1 MKAWIGGVLAL
12 FCANLANAET
22 LADVQSRFAAQTV
35 VRAHFEQTRQISG
48 LPQPLRSAGE
58 MIFTRDDGL
67 LWRQTKPFPMR
78 LLLDDSR
85 MVQDI
90 DGQPPQIVTAK
101 DNPQLFQFNRL
112 LRTLFLAERAV
123 LEQNFDLSFKDRG
136 EKGWGL
142 RLVPMTSPLDKLF
155 SGIDLDGRTYLER
168 VVLHDRQGDLTEI
181 VFSDH
186 RLVPAALSDDERRLF
201 ASP

>member
-12 FCANLANAET
+12 FCVGVANADT
-22 LADVQSRFAAQTV
+22 LEDVQSRFAAQTV
-35 VRAHFEQTRQISG
+35 VRAHFEQTRRISG

-78 LLLDDSR
+78 LLLDETR

-90 DGQPPQIVTAK
+90 EGQPSQIVTAK

-123 LEQNFDLSFKDRG
+123 LEQNFSLAFEDRG

-142 RLVPMTSPLDKLF
+142 RLVPVTSPLDKLF
-155 SGIDLDGRTYLER
+155 SGIDLNGRTYLEQ
-168 VVLHDRQGDLTEI
+168 VVLRDRQGDLTEI

-186 RLVPAALSDDERRLF
+186 RLIPAALSDDERRLF
-201 ASP
+201 VTP